1 MLRFSALI
9 VFLAASGFLYE
20 SNPRAVNTITRDAS
34 GSVTPAAPML
44 EPRSGHTAT
53 LLPDGKVL
61 MVGGMRRNQ
70 DFYRSAEL
78 YNPVNGKFQATGDM
92 AIPRV
97 GHAAVLLHSG
107 KVLIVGG
114 WIAHGETDSAEIYDP
129 ATGKFATLTKMT
141 SKRSNPAAAVLAS
154 GDVLITG
161 GAATSGPGGLA
172 SAEILHA
179 ATGVFEPLGPMHSAR
194 VEQTMTV
201 LPDGRVL
208 IAGGRGGTVTA
219 SAEIFDPATKKFTVT
234 GDLLAAR
241 YKHCAGLL
249 PDGRVLIA
257 GGSDDRDW
265 NGMMNSAEIY
275 DPAKQIFAA
284 GSPLNESRFK
294 LPREAVQLSS
304 GQLLFGGGSKT
315 VEVYDPASRKFLIA
329 AGQIDAARH
338 FMTATKLKDGCVL
351 LAGGYPDNDRA
362 TNETWIY
369 HP

>member
-9 VFLAASGFLYE
+9 LFLAASGFLYE
-20 SNPRAVNTITRDAS
+20 SNPGAVNTITRDAS
-34 GSVTPAAPML
+34 RSVTPAAPML

-78 YNPVNGKFQATGDM
+78 YNAVNGKFQITGDM

-97 GHAAVLLHSG
+97 DHAAVLLHSG

-114 WIAHGETDSAEIYDP
+114 WIGHGETDSAEIYDP
-129 ATGKFATLTKMT
+129 ATGKFATLPKMT
-141 SKRSNPAAAVLAS
+141 SKRGNPAAAVLAS

-161 GAATSGPGGLA
+161 GAAASGPGGLA
-172 SAEILHA
+172 SAEIFHA
-179 ATGVFEPLGPMHSAR
+179 ATGVFEPLSRMHSAR

-241 YKHCAGLL
+241 YKHCAG
-249 PDGRVLIA
+249 
-257 GGSDDRDW
+257 
-265 NGMMNSAEIY
+265 
-275 DPAKQIFAA
+275 F
-284 GSPLNESRFK
+284 F
-294 LPREAVQLSS
+294 
-304 GQLLFGGGSKT
+304 
-315 VEVYDPASRKFLIA
+315 
-329 AGQIDAARH
+329 
-338 FMTATKLKDGCVL
+338 
-351 LAGGYPDNDRA
+351 
-362 TNETWIY
+362 
-369 HP
+369 